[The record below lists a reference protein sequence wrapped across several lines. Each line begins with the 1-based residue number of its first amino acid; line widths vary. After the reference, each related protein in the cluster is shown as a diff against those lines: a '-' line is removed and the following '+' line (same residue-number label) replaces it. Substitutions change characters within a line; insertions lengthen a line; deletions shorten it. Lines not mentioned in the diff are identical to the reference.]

1 MKKFIKCMMLLPI
14 LALSCCNALPT
25 LESQEGQPLS
35 TIPPYTPP
43 TPPEQGR
50 NIDSIDILGIP
61 EDTKI
66 GMGLFNEANIRCQIN
81 YTDGSND
88 AFQLL
93 EENLPYEIREMLGVE
108 GEHTVTIQIRN
119 KTASFKITMVDEG
132 IRYIVSFLNYNDEVL
147 QRTKVMPNN
156 KVSYFGENP
165 KRMSDIVYKYKF
177 EQRDHD
183 LDTYLVD
190 QSTVIYPIYEYV
202 FKSNDYLPNELG
214 HQIVAKYRE
223 VDPQTGFDT
232 KYVCSYIGRVTN
244 FPIARDMNDQ
254 YVAHTKGNKETINF
268 NFSDIDSPINP
279 PYTTS
284 AFHPNIEYTL
294 HGIISESYK
303 YENPGEAID
312 PKYIP
317 TNSQILSDAKIS
329 DLPFELHSVRTRNRE
344 GKTYDTKVTD
354 YVDVIN
360 SFLNPGIAS
369 TLHIPEDF
377 PSGQYTATLFMDVDV
392 YAYVYAEDRG
402 NLGIL
407 NSTVFVIGCPA
418 EIYVGL
424 NSKEYEMVAF
434 NYKTTTYDEDM
445 MSIEIFADMMKEARK
460 AFEG

>member
-1 MKKFIKCMMLLPI
+1 
-14 LALSCCNALPT
+14 
-25 LESQEGQPLS
+25 
-35 TIPPYTPP
+35 
-43 TPPEQGR
+43 
-50 NIDSIDILGIP
+50 
-61 EDTKI
+61 
-66 GMGLFNEANIRCQIN
+66 
-81 YTDGSND
+81 
-88 AFQLL
+88 
-93 EENLPYEIREMLGVE
+93 
-108 GEHTVTIQIRN
+108 
-119 KTASFKITMVDEG
+119 MVDEG

-177 EQRDHD
+177 NQWDHD

-190 QSTVIYPIYEYV
+190 KSTIIYPIYESV
-202 FKSNDYLPNELG
+202 FKTNDYLPNELG
-214 HQIVAKYRE
+214 HQIVTKYRE

-232 KYVCSYIGRVTN
+232 SYVCSYIGRVTN

-254 YVAHTKGNKETINF
+254 YVTHTQGNKETINF

-294 HGIISESYK
+294 HGIISKSYK

-312 PKYIP
+312 EKYMP
-317 TNSQILSDAKIS
+317 LGPEMLSDAKIG
-329 DLPFELHSVRTRNRE
+329 DLPFELQSIRSRNSE

-354 YVDVIN
+354 YVEVIN

-392 YAYVYAEDRG
+392 YAYVYAADRG

-407 NSTVFVIGCPA
+407 NSTIFAIGCPA

-445 MSIEIFADMMKEARK
+445 MNIDIFADMMKEARK